1 MIRLA
6 GLAWCLLIVPVST
19 ALASP
24 RGDLNSLHERIHKLQ
39 KDLSETEGS
48 RNQAQEELRKTEH
61 NISEINRHL
70 RDLAKQQQSLQN
82 ELDNL
87 HQRSSDTQEA
97 LVQNQSVLSRLLRE
111 HYEESLALADDP
123 WLAGGASFDEH
134 ARHERWLETLVGDQ
148 ADNGKHLESNLQNLT
163 QVTIARE
170 RKYTQLLHV
179 QAEQAEQRKRLEAE
193 NKTRAKLVA
202 ELSSRLNQ
210 QKHSLDSLRR
220 DERRLTRLVEDLE
233 RKLAA
238 RHSSSRKHP
247 HGAGKATGSE
257 PPVAMINQLPE
268 PGEDNGVFSHLRG
281 HLHLPLAG
289 ELMNRF
295 GTPRQDTGLLWKGLF
310 IRAPEGRDVK
320 AVASGR
326 VVFADWL
333 RGFGNLLIIDHGNGY
348 MSLYGGAQSLLTQ
361 VGDLVQ
367 GGATVASAGS
377 TGGSSES
384 GIYFELRYE
393 SKPFDPLSWMGKP

>member
-6 GLAWCLLIVPVST
+6 DLAWCLLIASVST

-48 RNQAQEELRKTEH
+48 RNQAQEELRKTER
-61 NISEINRHL
+61 NISEINRRL
-70 RDLAKQQQSLQN
+70 RDLARQQQSLQS
-82 ELDNL
+82 ELENL
-87 HQRSSDTQEA
+87 YQRSSDTQEA
-97 LVQNQSVLSRLLRE
+97 LTQNQSALAALLRE
-111 HYEESLALADDP
+111 HYAESFTLADDP
-123 WLAGGASFDEH
+123 WLAGPDFDERV
-134 ARHERWLETLVGDQ
+134 RHEHWLEALAGDQ
-148 ADNGKHLESNLQNLT
+148 ADNGKHLESNLQNLA
-163 QVTIARE
+163 QVTSARE
-170 RKYTQLLHV
+170 KKYKQLLRV
-179 QAEQAEQRKRLEAE
+179 QVEQAEQRKRLEAE
-193 NKTRAKLVA
+193 NKTRVRLVA

-210 QKHSLDSLRR
+210 QKRSLDSLRR
-220 DERRLTRLVEDLE
+220 DERRLTRLVEELE

-238 RHSSSRKHP
+238 RRSSSRRHQ

-268 PGEDNGVFSHLRG
+268 PGEDNGGFSHLRG
-281 HLHLPLAG
+281 HLRLPLAG

-348 MSLYGGAQSLLTQ
+348 MSLYGGAQSLLAQ
-361 VGDLVQ
+361 VGDLVH

-393 SKPFDPLSWMGKP
+393 SRPFDPLSWTGQP